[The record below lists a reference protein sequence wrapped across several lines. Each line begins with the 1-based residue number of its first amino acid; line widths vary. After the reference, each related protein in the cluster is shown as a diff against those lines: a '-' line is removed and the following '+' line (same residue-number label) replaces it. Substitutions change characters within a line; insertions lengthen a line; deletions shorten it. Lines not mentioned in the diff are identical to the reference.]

1 MWHRIADFGNLACWV
16 DGVTD
21 CELDG
26 EGTGAIR
33 TVGLGKHSVRER
45 LEAIDP
51 DSHVLWYR
59 VLEPHGMPARSVVSE
74 MRLTSLGPDRT
85 QIAWVSRAE
94 ELSVPAEI
102 FGPRIGAF

>member
-1 MWHRIADFGNLACWV
+1 VVWHRIADFGNVACWV

-51 DSHVLWYR
+51 
-59 VLEPHGMPARSVVSE
+59 EP
-74 MRLTSLGPDRT
+74 TSCGIAPSNRTACPLGPWSARCG
-85 QIAWVSRAE
+85 
-94 ELSVPAEI
+94 L
-102 FGPRIGAF
+102 PRSP